1 MKILRKI
8 IEIDEEL
15 CDGCG
20 QCVPAC
26 EEGAIEIIDGKAR
39 LVAEKYCDGLGA
51 CMGECPTGALRI
63 VERQAEDFD
72 ELAVEQYLKSRRVE
86 PAPESS
92 ACGYPSNQVK
102 SLSPEGLGIM
112 ALSSSAAPAG
122 SLLGHWPVQI
132 RLIPPRAPFLKNA
145 HLMVTADCAAVA
157 CPDFHQRFV
166 QGKVIM
172 LGCPKFDDATD
183 YVKRFR
189 EIFENNPVSSI
200 STIIMEVPCCSAML
214 GILKKAIEDAGRSFR
229 IKKTIIGLKG
239 NILQEDTEKFGKE

>member
-1 MKILRKI
+1 MKVLRKI

-39 LVAEKYCDGLGA
+39 LVEEKYCDGLGA
-51 CMGECPTGALRI
+51 CMGRCPTGALKI
-63 VERQAEDFD
+63 VERVAEDFD
-72 ELAVEQYLKSRRVE
+72 ELAVGQYLKSSRE
-86 PAPESS
+86 KPAPQSS
-92 ACGYPSNQVK
+92 ACGCPSSQVRNF
-102 SLSPEGLGIM
+102 STEGLDIM
-112 ALSSSAAPAG
+112 PPSHAVAAG

-132 RLIPPRAPFLKNA
+132 RLIPSHAHFLTSA
-145 HLMVTADCAAVA
+145 DLMVTADCAAVA

-166 QGKVIM
+166 HGKVIM

-189 EIFENNPVSSI
+189 EIFENNPINSI
-200 STIIMEVPCCSAML
+200 STVIMEVPCCSAML
-214 GILKKAIEDAGRSFR
+214 GILKKAIDDSGTSFKV
-229 IKKTIIGLKG
+229 KKTVIGLKG
-239 NILQEDTEKFGKE
+239 NILREEIEEFGKG